1 MRHLTTEQLVDLA
14 EGIETESSTEH
25 VRSCGD
31 CRRRITDLRGTISA
45 VGEVEA
51 PEPSPLFW
59 EHFSARVSDAV
70 ESDRGSSGAAPRRR
84 FYLAGARLAEWLGR
98 PVAAVSVS
106 LIVVAVTALLLR
118 SGRPVPAPSAS
129 EPVSVTVEAPP
140 GETAASVD
148 DPSLSLVADLAADL
162 DWDSVREAGLTTHIG
177 VDDDALA
184 LLTAGERNELRRL
197 LQGELSSSRRGA

>member
-14 EGIETESSTEH
+14 EGIEAESSIEH

-31 CRRRITDLRGTISA
+31 CRRRITDLRGTMA
-45 VGEVEA
+45 AALEVEA

-59 EHFSARVSDAV
+59 EHFSARVSDAI
-70 ESDRGSSGAAPRRR
+70 ESDGGSRGAARHGGL
-84 FYLAGARLAEWLGR
+84 YLACARVAEWLGR
-98 PVAAVSVS
+98 PLVAIGASAM
-106 LIVVAVTALLLR
+106 VVAVTALLLPAN
-118 SGRPVPAPSAS
+118 RPGPAPIMSD
-129 EPVSVTVEAPP
+129 PVAVTAEAP
-140 GETAASVD
+140 GETAPSAD

-162 DWDSVREAGLTTHIG
+162 DWESAREAGLTTHIG

-184 LLTAGERNELRRL
+184 VLTSGERGELRRL